1 MSNRKG
7 PRKLTVAEL
16 KAMRGDKIFIRHINA
31 CAGFYYD
38 LTAPYWGNHEQY
50 IADTP
55 DGLAAV
61 SLPLSHYG
69 TAWIAF
75 DRELTDA

>member
-1 MSNRKG
+1 MSDREG

-16 KAMRGDKIFIRHINA
+16 KEMRGEKIYIQLINA
-31 CAGFYYD
+31 CAGFYAD
-38 LTAPYWGNHEQY
+38 LAAPYYGNHEQY
-50 IADTP
+50 VDDTP
-55 DGLAAV
+55 DGLTAV

-75 DRELTDA
+75 DREPTAA